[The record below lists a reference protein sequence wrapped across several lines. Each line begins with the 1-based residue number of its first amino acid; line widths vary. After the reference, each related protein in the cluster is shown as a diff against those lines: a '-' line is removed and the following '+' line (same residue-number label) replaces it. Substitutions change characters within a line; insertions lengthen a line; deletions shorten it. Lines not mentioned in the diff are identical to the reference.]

1 MTGVAFT
8 PAFCATTDG
17 LLFAASVEGAII
29 LLVLWLLS
37 AVFDWMKRRAEKK
50 RSGAPAPAP
59 PPVRPGQHP
68 APAPATAPPPAAKTW
83 EEELKRLLEGES
95 PVFTPAP
102 PPPPP
107 PVAPPIIV
115 SVPPP
120 VLAPTRTPARA
131 PASRRTAAVEPMSE
145 ESDAPSRPL
154 ATLRES
160 EAAHRRTGSLD
171 RRTGE
176 RLQKVHALGTAGAA
190 YSSASQLHERVA
202 TRMRNVVEHTREAS
216 AAPPEI
222 RRHHVAATATLALL
236 RSPQSA
242 RQAIVT
248 ALVLAPPKAMEN

>member
-1 MTGVAFT
+1 MTGLAFI
-8 PAFCATTDG
+8 PVLCATTDV
-17 LLFAASVEGAII
+17 LFAASVEGAII

-37 AVFDWMKRRAEKK
+37 AFFNWIKRRAEQKQ
-50 RSGAPAPAP
+50 SGAPPAIP
-59 PPVRPGQHP
+59 PRPGEHP
-68 APAPATAPPPAAKTW
+68 APATSPATAAKTW

-95 PVFTPAP
+95 PIFTPS
-102 PPPPP
+102 PPP
-107 PVAPPIIV
+107 PVAPPLIV
-115 SVPPP
+115 TVPPP
-120 VLAPTRTPARA
+120 VLAPARA
-131 PASRRTAAVEPMSE
+131 RPTATRRAAAIEPMSE

-160 EAAHRRTGSLD
+160 ESAYRRGSTLD

-176 RLQKVHALGTAGAA
+176 RLQKVHALTTAEAA

-202 TRMRNVVEHTREAS
+202 ARMRNVVDHTREAS
-216 AAPPEI
+216 PSPLEI

-236 RSPQSA
+236 QSPQSA

>member
-1 MTGVAFT
+1 MTGPASIS
-8 PAFCATTDG
+8 AFCATTDG

-37 AVFDWMKRRAEKK
+37 ALFNWIKRRAEEKQ
-50 RSGAPAPAP
+50 SGAPAPVP
-59 PPVRPGQHP
+59 PPGRPGEH
-68 APAPATAPPPAAKTW
+68 PAPATAPAPAAKSW

-115 SVPPP
+115 AVPPP
-120 VLAPTRTPARA
+120 VLTPARTPARA
-131 PASRRTAAVEPMSE
+131 TANRRTAAVEPFSE
-145 ESDAPSRPL
+145 ESEAPSRPL

-160 EAAHRRTGSLD
+160 EAAHRRTGSLE

-176 RLQKVHALGTAGAA
+176 RLQKAQALATAEAA

-202 TRMRNVVEHTREAS
+202 ARMRHVVDHTREAGS
-216 AAPPEI
+216 APLET
-222 RRHHVAATATLALL
+222 RRHHVAASATLALL
-236 RSPQSA
+236 QSPQSA

>member
-1 MTGVAFT
+1 MTGLAFI
-8 PAFCATTDG
+8 PAFCATADG

-37 AVFDWMKRRAEKK
+37 ALFDWVKRRAEKK
-50 RSGAPAPAP
+50 QSESPAPTSP
-59 PPVRPGQHP
+59 PMCPGQHP
-68 APAPATAPPPAAKTW
+68 APAPATVPPPAAKTW

-102 PPPPP
+102 PPPP
-107 PVAPPIIV
+107 VAPPIIV
-115 SVPPP
+115 TVPPP
-120 VLAPTRTPARA
+120 VLAPARTPARA
-131 PASRRTAAVEPMSE
+131 PATRRTAAVEPMSE

-154 ATLRES
+154 ATLSES
-160 EAAHRRTGSLD
+160 ESAYRRGSTLD

-176 RLQKVHALGTAGAA
+176 RLQKVHALGTAEAA

-202 TRMRNVVEHTREAS
+202 ARMRNVIDHTREANPS
-216 AAPPEI
+216 SPET
-222 RRHHVAATATLALL
+222 RRRHVAATATMALL
-236 RSPQSA
+236 QSPQSA